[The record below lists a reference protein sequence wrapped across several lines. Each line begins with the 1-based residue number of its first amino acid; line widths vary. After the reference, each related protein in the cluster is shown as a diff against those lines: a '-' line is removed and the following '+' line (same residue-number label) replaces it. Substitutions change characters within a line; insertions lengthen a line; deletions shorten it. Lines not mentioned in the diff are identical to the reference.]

1 MSRSPGGRGFLIT
14 RQEARLPRP
23 GEPSGMGTFKPL
35 YKIDGLLTS
44 IRWLLLISA
53 GLIIFLQAQTVREE
67 LPWALLILIVI
78 GGVGNLLVMI
88 SLAVDVSPRPVPLLT
103 LVGDTIIAI
112 GLLTSGGS
120 PASPLLFYSLFPILT
135 SALRFDWRFNVMT
148 SGSIMGAYIA
158 FKIVGQNL
166 TPAEQIRAVGTLI
179 LLGLAA
185 VLSGTIAG
193 RVRTMV
199 LQAIR
204 SDAEGELRQLRTRSE
219 QARAIFEM
227 ASTLSATLSYERILD
242 AVLDVGSMGL
252 REFGSVAQ
260 RLVSAVLLFTQDG
273 LVVRA
278 SRRLTARDESARLT
292 GSSGIIAK
300 ALETAEPQIC
310 DDPKADPDLATFVA
324 MHRCVTAAA
333 VPLRAGFEAYGVAIF
348 GSPEP
353 NVFTPEHMEL
363 LTAVASQ
370 AIIALQ
376 NAQLYQRLQ
385 EEKNR
390 IVDIEEDARK
400 KLARDLHDGPTQS
413 VAAIAMRLN
422 FTRTLLK
429 RNPGRV
435 DDELEKIEELARKT
449 TKEIRHMLFTLRP
462 LVLETQGLI
471 PALEQYVQKL
481 RESDDSIEV
490 TLEGGRLSDRINKDA
505 QGVIFYIIEEAVG
518 NARKHAQAS
527 HIWIRLHENTTELQ
541 VEVRDDGI
549 GFEVQAMQATYDKR
563 GSLGMVNMNERAAL
577 VNGKLSVASA
587 PGQGT
592 RITLVMPLK

>member
-1 MSRSPGGRGFLIT
+1 MRT
-14 RQEARLPRP
+14 
-23 GEPSGMGTFKPL
+23 TKPL
-35 YKIDGLLTS
+35 YKIDGLLTTL
-44 IRWLLLISA
+44 RWLLLIGA
-53 GLIIFLQAQTVREE
+53 GVVIWLQAEATQSG
-67 LPWALLILIVI
+67 LPLPLLLLIVLA
-78 GGVGNLLVMI
+78 GVGNLLVVI

-103 LVGDTIIAI
+103 LVGDTLLAI
-112 GLLTSGGS
+112 VLISS
-120 PASPLLFYSLFPILT
+120 SEDIRSPLIFYALFPILT
-135 SALRFDWRFNVMT
+135 SALRFDWRFNVIT
-148 SGSIMGAYIA
+148 AGVIMGAFIA
-158 FKIVGQNL
+158 FKVVGKPL
-166 TPAEQIRAVGTLI
+166 SGREQIEALGTLM
-179 LLGLAA
+179 LLALAA
-185 VLSGTIAG
+185 VVSGTIGG
-193 RVRTMV
+193 RVKNLV
-199 LQAIR
+199 LQAIHTE
-204 SDAEGELRQLRTRSE
+204 SEGELRRLRTRRE

-242 AVLDVGSMGL
+242 AVLDVGAMGL

-260 RLVSAVLLFTQDG
+260 RLVSMILLFTKDG
-273 LVVRA
+273 LVVSA
-278 SRRLTARDESARLT
+278 SRRLTSRDEAARLT
-292 GSSGIIAK
+292 GTRGVIAQ
-300 ALETAEPQIC
+300 ALQTAESQTC
-310 DDPKADPDLATFVA
+310 DDPKSDPELATFVA
-324 MHRCVTAAA
+324 MHRCVTAVV
-333 VPLRAGFEAYGVAIF
+333 VPLRAGFESYGVAVF

-353 NVFTPEHMEL
+353 NVFTPDHLEL
-363 LTAVASQ
+363 LAAVASQ

-462 LVLETQGLI
+462 LVLETQGLA

-490 TLEGGRLSDRINKDA
+490 ILEAVRLTDRVSKDV
-505 QGVIFYIIEEAVG
+505 QGVIFYLIEEAVN
-518 NARKHAQAS
+518 NARKHAQAR
-527 HIWIRLHENTTELQ
+527 HIWVRLHENAKELLA
-541 VEVRDDGI
+541 EVRDDGV
-549 GFEVQAMQATYDKR
+549 GFEVQAVQASYDKR
-563 GSLGMVNMNERAAL
+563 GSLGMINMNERAQL
-577 VNGKLSVASA
+577 VNGTLAVASA

-592 RITLVMPLK
+592 RVTLTMPLK